1 MHKKMGGRMLAV
13 AALAAACASS
23 MRRWCRSRRAKR

>member
-13 AALAAACASS
+13 AAPAAACASS
-23 MRRWCRSRRAKR
+23 MRRWCRSRRA